1 MPAWLISL
9 FPILFL
15 FLKWMDINKSL
26 KSLFNANELLK
37 KSKFVP
43 LVFIIIGLSVPELFK
58 KSIMKSFSMVA
69 IKIWSGFS

>member
-1 MPAWLISL
+1 MGVVHACLAHFIISHSL
-9 FPILFL
+9 S

-43 LVFIIIGLSVPELFK
+43 LVFIIIGLSVPDLFK

-69 IKIWSGFS
+69 IKI